1 MHLLLAIA
9 LRHLM
14 ARKRQS
20 VVSLMGI
27 VLGVA
32 FFMAISSLMQ
42 GSEADFI
49 RRLIDNS
56 PHITISDEYRDAK
69 PQPVY
74 TAYPGAVV
82 QLRNVSPMPENRG
95 IRGYIKTMQILKTY
109 PGLKA
114 SPSLAGQ
121 GILTFAGRNI
131 GLTVTGMV
139 PSDIESVTT
148 IGQYMQQGKVLDLEG
163 NSNGIIIGETL
174 ARKYGVDMG
183 DSLPITAGTGAT
195 RNFKVVGIFRTGRG
209 GYDERNAF
217 ITLARAQALLG
228 QPNRVNSIIIKLDDA
243 QQARTLA
250 TQIEKAIGYKAESWQ
265 ESSEDILS
273 TLVIRNIIM
282 YTVVSAVLLVAA
294 FGIYNVIS
302 TVVLEKQRDIAIL
315 KSIGFEAKD
324 IQTIFVSQGVM
335 LGLAG
340 AAAGVPFG
348 MGLMFALMQVK
359 MKVPGTRDPVTMPL
373 SWEPNIFLIA
383 IAFAVTASILAAL
396 LPARKAARIEPVE
409 ILRGGF

>member
-1 MHLLLAIA
+1 MRLLLAIA
-9 LRHLM
+9 FRHLM

-20 VVSLMGI
+20 VVSLAGI

-56 PHITISDEYRDAK
+56 PHITISDEYRANK

-74 TAYPGAVV
+74 AAYPGSTI
-82 QLRNVSPMPENRG
+82 QLRNLTPMPENRG
-95 IRGYIKTMQILKTY
+95 IRGYIQTLQLLKTY
-109 PGLKA
+109 PGVRA
-114 SPSLAGQ
+114 SASLSGQ

-131 GLTVTGMV
+131 GLTVTGML
-139 PSDIESVTT
+139 PADIEGVTT
-148 IGQYMQQGKVLDLEG
+148 IGQYMQKGKVRDLEAD
-163 NSNGIIIGETL
+163 SNGILIGETL
-174 ARKYGVDMG
+174 SRKYGVDMG
-183 DSLPITAGTGAT
+183 DSLPITSGTGAT
-195 RNFKVVGIFRTGRG
+195 RSFKVVGIFRTGRG

-217 ITLARAQALLG
+217 VTLPRAQALLG
-228 QPNRVNSIIIKLDDA
+228 QPNRINSIIIKLDDA
-243 QQARTLA
+243 YQARTLA
-250 TQIEKAIGYKAESWQ
+250 SQIETAIGYKAESWQ
-265 ESSEDILS
+265 EQSEDILS
-273 TLVIRNIIM
+273 TLIIRNIIM

-315 KSIGFEAKD
+315 KSMGFEAHE

-335 LGLAG
+335 LGVAG
-340 AAAGVPFG
+340 AAAGVPLG
-348 MGLMFALMQVK
+348 VALMTALLQVK
-359 MKVPGTRDPVTMPL
+359 MKVPGTREPVTMPL
-373 SWEPNIFLIA
+373 SWEWNIFAIA

-396 LPARKAARIEPVE
+396 LPARKASKIEPVE

>member
-1 MHLLLAIA
+1 MRLLLAIA
-9 LRHLM
+9 FRHLM

-20 VVSLMGI
+20 VVSLAGI

-56 PHITISDEYRDAK
+56 PHITVSDEFRGNK
-69 PQPVY
+69 PQPVT
-74 TAYPGAVV
+74 TAYPGTTI
-82 QLRNVSPMPENRG
+82 QLRNITPMPENRG
-95 IRGYIKTMQILKTY
+95 IRGYIQTLQLLKTY
-109 PGLKA
+109 PGLRA
-114 SPSLAGQ
+114 SPSLSGQ

-131 GLTVTGMV
+131 GLTVTGML
-139 PSDIESVTT
+139 PADITAVTT
-148 IGQYMQQGKVLDLEG
+148 IGKYMQQGKVSNLEAD
-163 NSNGIIIGETL
+163 SNGILIGETL
-174 ARKYGVDMG
+174 SRKYGVNMG
-183 DSLPITAGTGAT
+183 DSLPITSGTGTT
-195 RNFKVVGIFRTGRG
+195 RTFKVVGIFRTGRG

-217 ITLARAQALLG
+217 VTLPRAQALLG
-228 QPNRVNSIIIKLDDA
+228 QPNRINSIIMKLDDA

-250 TQIEKAIGYKAESWQ
+250 AKIETAISYKTESWQ
-265 ESSEDILS
+265 EQSEDMLS

-315 KSIGFEAKD
+315 KSMGFEPRD
-324 IQTIFVSQGVM
+324 IQIIFVSQGIM
-335 LGLAG
+335 LGVAG
-340 AAAGVPFG
+340 AAAGMPLGV
-348 MGLMFALMQVK
+348 GLMLALGQVK
-359 MKVPGTRDPVTMPL
+359 MKVPGTREPVEMPL
-373 SWEPNIFLIA
+373 SWEWNIFAIA

-396 LPARKAARIEPVE
+396 LPARKASKIEPVE